1 MVCVNDF
8 VGKYAVLVMVVDKVI
23 DAVASASKSFDTIT
37 LSMVM
42 NAFLSCDSNI
52 RGKDGNQIGRI
63 ECCPQGMGALAASAD
78 VLNLYSAASLMR
90 AMALNGDV
98 LSANRILVA
107 LEGRGGSVVD
117 EKEVAVWPGT
127 ESANRTRTA
136 LLQPSLV

>member
-1 MVCVNDF
+1 MIVMTSCCCCCARASRAAVETILISNDT
-8 VGKYAVLVMVVDKVI
+8 GLY
-23 DAVASASKSFDTIT
+23 T
-37 LSMVM
+37 LS
-42 NAFLSCDSNI
+42 
-52 RGKDGNQIGRI
+52 
-63 ECCPQGMGALAASAD
+63 
-78 VLNLYSAASLMR
+78 SLMR